1 MKRFFAWL
9 MACLLLPALWA
20 AADVIRVVDEAALLD
35 ALNSGKLRAA
45 GLDVY
50 AEEPPKNEALINHPN
65 VSCTPHI
72 GAATKEAQKRIGAEI
87 VEIIEN
93 FGK

>member
-1 MKRFFAWL
+1 M
-9 MACLLLPALWA
+9 
-20 AADVIRVVDEAALLD
+20 
-35 ALNSGKLRAA
+35 
-45 GLDVY
+45 
-50 AEEPPKNEALINHPN
+50 

-87 VEIIEN
+87 VEIIES